1 MIKPGPDDKVYPVIK
16 LATVIEAL
24 AAEKSRHVTRS
35 QACVYP
41 KRQYL
46 HPRRGFRSIK

>member
-24 AAEKSRHVTRS
+24 AAEEIPARDALAGTGI
-35 QACVYP
+35 P
-41 KRQYL
+41 PL
-46 HPRRGFRSIK
+46 D